1 MQAMVK
7 LVDHFVVLDHGAV
20 IADGPPAEVVK
31 EPQVIKA
38 YLGDKW
44 VRECSGSIM

>member
-7 LVDHFVVLDHGAV
+7 LVDHFVVLDQGAV
-20 IADGPPAEVVK
+20 IAYGPPAEVVK
-31 EPQVIKA
+31 QPQVIKA

-44 VRECSGSIM
+44 VANAQAQ